1 MIEERKINPKRMQHE
16 INGQLQD
23 RGMGTKVQQALKLQ
37 HEQNKLE

>member
-1 MIEERKINPKRMQHE
+1 MQYE